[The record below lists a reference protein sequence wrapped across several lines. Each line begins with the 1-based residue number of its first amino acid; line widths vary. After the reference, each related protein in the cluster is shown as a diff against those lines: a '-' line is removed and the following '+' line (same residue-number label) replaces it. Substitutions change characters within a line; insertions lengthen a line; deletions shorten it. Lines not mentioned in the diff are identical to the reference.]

1 MGFKLYIEKKE
12 IIRNVIGESDIK
24 LSSFLLNILL
34 ILTFV
39 KGFIFVFTGGIY
51 IYLSILLSV
60 TVRVI
65 K

>member
-12 IIRNVIGESDIK
+12 IIRNVIGESDVK

-51 IYLSILLSV
+51 MYLSIHLSV
-60 TVRVI
+60 TVLVI